1 MLQRKLSW
9 SLRTLWITG
18 PFFGAVGFAGGF
30 ERGFSGLLAVGFVCC
45 LAGGAVGF
53 VGAGGAAGV
62 EVSLSRAAICSLVSL
77 SAGLVGPAVSLC
89 FSLFS
94 FRQP

>member
-1 MLQRKLSW
+1 
-9 SLRTLWITG
+9 LWITG

-77 SAGLVGPAVSLC
+77 SAGLGRPSSE
-89 FSLFS
+89 SLFLIVLLPEIVK
-94 FRQP
+94 RG